1 MEGRKN
7 VLKDPIW
14 YISLHLIFYSNERK
28 RTSLKC
34 HPITEY
40 GPLTTDVLLKKHH
53 EIRSPECTSFLTKHC
68 KKKIPYTF
76 CNKLLLR
83 PPRNVQ
89 CPCRVLWITNTWYLS
104 LANSCMSDHRVSEL
118 TFINEDWF
126 FLADAPPFHLPCP
139 LEGFPEDW
147 WPPWSYK

>member
-1 MEGRKN
+1 MIHITPSYFLQQRKE
-7 VLKDPIW
+7 KDQSKMSSHYRIW
-14 YISLHLIFYSNERK
+14 
-28 RTSLKC
+28 
-34 HPITEY
+34 
-40 GPLTTDVLLKKHH
+40 PLDHRCTIEKNH
-53 EIRSPECTSFLTKHC
+53 EIRSPECTSFLTKHG

-126 FLADAPPFHLPCP
+126 FLADALPFHLPCP